1 MILEHTLFDKP
12 GVENTDTALDLA
24 LKTAKALKIKKV
36 IIASTKGS
44 TAVIAGEK
52 FKGSGVRLIAIAHQ
66 YGFREV
72 GKTEFT
78 SENLEKAERLGVK
91 VHFATDLLTATV
103 GAFRE
108 KYGGGFFGI
117 VADTLRMFGQGMKV
131 AVEISIMACD
141 AGLISSDEEV
151 VAVAG
156 THGGADTVIVIQPSY
171 TYKIFETGIKEII
184 AKPR

>member
-1 MILEHTLFDKP
+1 MEQTIFENP
-12 GVENTDTALDLA
+12 GVENTDAALDLA
-24 LKTAKALKIKKV
+24 LETAKELNIKKV

-44 TAVIAGEK
+44 TAVKAGEK
-52 FKGSGVRLIAIAHQ
+52 FEGSGIELIAVAHQ
-66 YGFREV
+66 YGRREV
-72 GKTEFT
+72 GKTEFA

-108 KYGGGFFGI
+108 KFGGGFFGI

-141 AGLISSDEEV
+141 AGLVSSDEEV

-156 THGGADTVIVIQPSY
+156 TGGGADTVIVIQPSY
-171 TYKIFETGIKEII
+171 TFKIFKTNIKEII